1 MTKQIDPRVAVSVSD
16 LMATKSGLGAFSLPP
31 SRRIAS
37 RLSGGHASAFKGRG
51 LDFEEFRQYQP
62 GDDVR
67 AMDWL
72 VTMKTDQPH
81 VRVFQ
86 EEKDRSVVF
95 CIDQS
100 RQMFFSTVDTMKS
113 VVAAQVMA
121 ACSWQVLRQGDR
133 VGALVFDDHSA
144 NWFPAKR
151 AQSQLLHVF
160 RALEQRGN
168 NLLEKRSS
176 GRTTETHHP
185 LNHALHRMSLQNTK
199 GALIVLISDFS
210 NFNSHSIRRVTQLK
224 KHNELMCV
232 AVQDPME
239 QELVVD
245 EPLCLSDGEYQVA
258 VDPSFNTKLNRY
270 NSGVQKH
277 QQMVKARLQS
287 MGVPYLELDTS
298 GEHLS
303 QLRNQLIGRE
313 NVKKQYNA

>member
-16 LMATKSGLGAFSLPP
+16 LMATKSGLGTFSLPP

-37 RLSGGHASAFKGRG
+37 RLSGEHTSAFKGRG
-51 LDFEEFRQYQP
+51 LDFEEFRQYQA

-86 EEKDRSVVF
+86 EEKDRSVLF
-95 CIDQS
+95 CVDQS
-100 RQMFFSTVDTMKS
+100 SHMFFSTVDTMKS

-121 ACSWQVLRQGDR
+121 ACSWQVLRKGDR
-133 VGALVFDDHSA
+133 VGALIFDEHSV
-144 NWFPAKR
+144 NSFPAKR
-151 AQSQLLHVF
+151 AQNQLLCVF
-160 RALEQRGN
+160 RELEQRSN
-168 NLLEKRSS
+168 SLLERTKS

-185 LNHALHRMSLQNTK
+185 LNNALHRMSHQNTK
-199 GALIVLISDFS
+199 GALIVLISDFM
-210 NFNSHSIRRVTQLK
+210 NFDSHSTRRVTQLK

-239 QELVVD
+239 HELLVD

-258 VDPSFNTKLNRY
+258 VDPSFNTKLKRY
-270 NSGVQKH
+270 NLGVQKH
-277 QQMVKARLQS
+277 QQMVKSRLQS
-287 MGVPYLELDTS
+287 MGVPYLEVDTS
-298 GEHLS
+298 SEHLS

-313 NVKKQYNA
+313 NVKK